1 MHAPD
6 APVLDVVIIGGGA
19 SGMVAAIRAGRL
31 GRSVTLVEKS
41 KSLGRKL
48 LA

>member
-1 MHAPD
+1 
-6 APVLDVVIIGGGA
+6 
-19 SGMVAAIRAGRL
+19 MVAAIRAGRL

-48 LA
+48 LASGGQR